1 MKCDTHMQEISE
13 RGHNN
18 LQVSPMKCI
27 FYLSHMSTVT
37 DDRKFTKKSFLVRPE
52 TTVRRK
58 KIKTEKKRKK
68 NSKKK
73 GSYKDLYV
81 TRKCNMARFCI

>member
-1 MKCDTHMQEISE
+1 MQEISE

-27 FYLSHMSTVT
+27 FYWSHMSTVT

-68 NSKKK
+68 KSKKK

-81 TRKCNMARFCI
+81 TRKCSMARFCI

>member
-1 MKCDTHMQEISE
+1 MKEISE

-27 FYLSHMSTVT
+27 FYWSHMSTVT

-68 NSKKK
+68 NSKEK

-81 TRKCNMARFCI
+81 TRKCSMARFCI

>member
-1 MKCDTHMQEISE
+1 
-13 RGHNN
+13 
-18 LQVSPMKCI
+18 MKCI
-27 FYLSHMSTVT
+27 FYWSHMSTVT

-68 NSKKK
+68 KQQEERFLQRPLRDAKMQYGK
-73 GSYKDLYV
+73 VLYL
-81 TRKCNMARFCI
+81 RFF

>member
-27 FYLSHMSTVT
+27 FYWSHMSTVT
-37 DDRKFTKKSFLVRPE
+37 DDRKFTKKSFLVCPE

-81 TRKCNMARFCI
+81 TRKCSMARFCI